1 MLSQEQPCE
10 SLDKMTYLGKKVEVK
25 IPARDDFG
33 KLNGKLTT
41 IVGTCQ
47 VEPQENKNLN
57 IPLQT
62 VVDRMPVTL
71 ESLNDIKIV

>member
-1 MLSQEQPCE
+1 MI
-10 SLDKMTYLGKKVEVK
+10 YLGKKVEVK

-33 KLNGKLTT
+33 KLNGRFIT
-41 IVGTCQ
+41 IIGTCQ
-47 VEPQENKNLN
+47 IEPQENKNLG

-71 ESLNDIKIV
+71 ESLNNIKIVCNGI